1 MEVLDARLVTA
12 EHEILAVHGLQAAL
26 DADPDV
32 VRKVIADMRTL
43 LDAIEHDVS
52 AQPVDAGTSR

>member
-1 MEVLDARLVTA
+1 M
-12 EHEILAVHGLQAAL
+12 
-26 DADPDV
+26 
-32 VRKVIADMRTL
+32 IADMRTL